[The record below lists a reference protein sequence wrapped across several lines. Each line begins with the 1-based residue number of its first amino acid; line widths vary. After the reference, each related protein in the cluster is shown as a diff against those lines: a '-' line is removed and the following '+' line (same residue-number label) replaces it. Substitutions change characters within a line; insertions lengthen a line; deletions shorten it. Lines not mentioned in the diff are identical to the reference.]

1 MPSSYLA
8 PGDYATYGIPNATAQ
23 QVVQASVIVDAAIGR
38 PEGVLWT
45 AGSDGSPGWMT
56 GADPSASVALPGAIA
71 AGTNVALA
79 NMPAWLCTQD
89 LVGDVIVL
97 ERGVSGKAEACIV
110 SAVSGTTVTLAKV
123 VNAHAAG
130 VTAEFG
136 LTITEVRVLPARR
149 NIVPV
154 MRSPLVRVMSAM
166 GRYGYPRRSESLYG
180 VSSDYALISMVQQ
193 VGGVPVW
200 NAIDVT
206 QCGVDAQA
214 AQVFLP
220 VGMML
225 APWTDAK
232 VRYLAGF
239 PDTQIPAAVK
249 SATAKIVS
257 QLQSTSE
264 ISGNIQLY
272 RAGDTE
278 IRRFSDTLLDT
289 DTKASLDPF
298 RIRAFI

>member
-123 VNAHAAG
+123 VNAPR
-130 VTAEFG
+130 
-136 LTITEVRVLPARR
+136 LNVLDLLA
-149 NIVPV
+149 
-154 MRSPLVRVMSAM
+154 L
-166 GRYGYPRRSESLYG
+166 PRPKRQQSHLRDESW
-180 VSSDYALISMVQQ
+180 
-193 VGGVPVW
+193 VGGV
-200 NAIDVT
+200 
-206 QCGVDAQA
+206 
-214 AQVFLP
+214 
-220 VGMML
+220 
-225 APWTDAK
+225 
-232 VRYLAGF
+232 
-239 PDTQIPAAVK
+239 
-249 SATAKIVS
+249 
-257 QLQSTSE
+257 
-264 ISGNIQLY
+264 
-272 RAGDTE
+272 
-278 IRRFSDTLLDT
+278 RR
-289 DTKASLDPF
+289 
-298 RIRAFI
+298 RR